1 MSDFF
6 VSKQDKGD
14 LGFLRTAVNTGSGNT
29 YAQWKI
35 ASSEYVLW
43 SKMTYLRERFGG

>member
-6 VSKQDKGD
+6 VSKQDKVD
-14 LGFLRTAVNTGSGNT
+14 LGFLRPAVNTGSGNT

-35 ASSEYVLW
+35 ASSG
-43 SKMTYLRERFGG
+43 KCPIGQDERGLEGKPL